1 MFKQI
6 SWKQVFI
13 GAFITILLTIFIQ
26 KIIFNVGLISRDNT
40 TMDFISWVIIYLSIA
55 TIALIIAHVSQNM
68 KGIYRG
74 CLYII
79 AIAVILFLTFVMAF
93 SYKTHKVNAYETV
106 LSMMTEKD
114 TAEVT
119 TLLNEQEK
127 FIFLLTSK
135 DCPYCI
141 ELLPTISEKVSES
154 NTMPIYYVKREKD
167 TDSILEE
174 LLEAETI
181 PFLVKIENGEIIQN
195 YFDNPINFFE

>member
-1 MFKQI
+1 M
-6 SWKQVFI
+6 
-13 GAFITILLTIFIQ
+13 
-26 KIIFNVGLISRDNT
+26 
-40 TMDFISWVIIYLSIA
+40 MDFISWVIIYLSIA

-93 SYKTHKVNAYETV
+93 AYKTHKVNAYETV